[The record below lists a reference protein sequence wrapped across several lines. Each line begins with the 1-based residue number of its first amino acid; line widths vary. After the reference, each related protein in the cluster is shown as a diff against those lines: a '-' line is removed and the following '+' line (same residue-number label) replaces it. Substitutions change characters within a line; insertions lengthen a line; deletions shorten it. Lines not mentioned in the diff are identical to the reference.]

1 MKIIYNQPNEPVID
15 LRNKTLYESIIII
28 NQYNNFSMGDLSKKS
43 NISRQYLYNIKYK
56 SKVGLKTY
64 TKLARALNIDI
75 NILKS
80 LPLQKSKENM

>member
-56 SKVGLKTY
+56 
-64 TKLARALNIDI
+64 I
-75 NILKS
+75 
-80 LPLQKSKENM
+80 